1 MAREFDEL
9 RSMQRPRLRV
19 QDPSGD
25 TFKQRYAPFGTIDDL
40 LDPSDQGKA
49 IRPGTRERFLDPSK
63 VISQN
68 IPPSPS
74 ATNMKQFPLQQAPA
88 PETTGSRPPPGP
100 GLRLPEG
107 GQGLE
112 GLAAGTLPPPPF
124 LQLIEMLHKQR
135 GIAQGIPG
143 RARGGPVEAG
153 KPYKVGERGP
163 ETFVADSGGK
173 VPLPEGFSLTPDEP
187 PQGGGKVPLPEGFTL
202 EPSPQPAPAPTAGPT
217 PAPGAGSMANAQAA
231 PADAF
236 EAAALRQR
244 RGVRPEGGRG
254 EGAITGALE
263 NALPAAVPAA
273 TKALDRLGGVMYGG
287 NLEDQVG
294 LGAETAM
301 ALTPGSPAALR
312 GVARA
317 AAAPEVLGAQRLGVD
332 IPRAA
337 LGGPT
342 MQATARATSSI
353 PIGGAPL
360 RRAATRADEQLAAA
374 GTEAAARP
382 TGEAVT
388 QDIAGGH
395 VRRGIIDAGDQAPAK
410 LRGLARR
417 SNEDAIG
424 EIVRMAGSKTGAD
437 TASLAQLRR
446 FVPAERQAEVQS
458 ALIERLGRGAEG
470 EFDAATW
477 VRGYGNLSDRGKTL
491 LFGRESADL
500 RQHLDAIEAVSRRAP
515 QWQQFNRERATL
527 GSKLGTAAV
536 LTGAVM
542 APMTTLGAVVGSNVL
557 ARGLARSA
565 TAAPMASWARA
576 YERLARGGGP
586 QALAAFAIA
595 TKNLNKNLGTE
606 LTTEQLLDAAKG
618 GGGGQE

>member
-19 QDPSGD
+19 RDPSTD
-25 TFKQRYAPFGTIDDL
+25 TFKQRYAPFGTIDDV
-40 LDPSDQGKA
+40 LDDDPGSP

-74 ATNMKQFPLQQAPA
+74 ASNMKQFPLQRAPA
-88 PETTGSRPPPGP
+88 PETTGMRPPPP
-100 GLRLPEG
+100 QGLGLPEG

-112 GLAAGTLPPPPF
+112 GVAAGTLPPPPF

-135 GIAQGIPG
+135 NTAQGIPG

-153 KPYKVGERGP
+153 KPYKVGERGA
-163 ETFVADSGGK
+163 ETFVAGEF
-173 VPLPEGFSLTPDEP
+173 PLPEGFSLEP
-187 PQGGGKVPLPEGFTL
+187 SKEFALPEGFTAV
-202 EPSPQPAPAPTAGPT
+202 PPAAAPAPTAAPT
-217 PAPGAGSMANAQAA
+217 AAPGAGSTPNSQAV
-231 PADAF
+231 PEDPF

-254 EGAITGALE
+254 EGAITAALE
-263 NALPAAVPAA
+263 SALPAAVPAA
-273 TKALDRLGGVMYGG
+273 TRSLNRLGEVMYGG
-287 NLEDQVG
+287 NLEEQIG

-317 AAAPEVLGAQRLGVD
+317 AAAPEVLAAQQLGVD
-332 IPRAA
+332 IPKAA
-337 LGGPT
+337 LAGPT
-342 MQATARATSSI
+342 GQATARATSSI

-360 RRAATRADEQLAAA
+360 RKAAAQADEQLAAV
-374 GTEAAARP
+374 GAAAPARA
-382 TGEAVT
+382 TGGEAIG

-395 VRRGIIDAGDQAPAK
+395 VRRGIIDAGDDAPAK
-410 LRGLARR
+410 LRALARR

-437 TASLAQLRR
+437 AATLAQLRR
-446 FVPAERQAEVQS
+446 LVPAEKQAEVQS
-458 ALIERLGRGAEG
+458 ALIERLGRGAQG

-500 RQHLDAIEAVSRRAP
+500 RSHLDAIEAVSRRAP
-515 QWQQFNRERATL
+515 QWEQFNRERSTL

-536 LTGAVM
+536 LSGAVM
-542 APMTTLGAVVGSNVL
+542 APMATLGAVVSSNIL
-557 ARGLARSA
+557 ARALSRSA
-565 TAAPMASWARA
+565 TAAPLAAWSRS

-586 QALAAFAIA
+586 QSLAAFALA
-595 TKNLNKNLGTE
+595 TKNLNKNLGTD
-606 LTTEQLLDAAKG
+606 LTPEQLIEAAR
-618 GGGGQE
+618 GGGQE

>member
-9 RSMQRPRLRV
+9 RSMQRPRLRT
-19 QDPSGD
+19 QDPSAD

-40 LDPSDQGKA
+40 LDESDRGKP

-74 ATNMKQFPLQQAPA
+74 ATNMKQFPLQQ
-88 PETTGSRPPPGP
+88 PETSGLRPPPGP
-100 GLRLPEG
+100 GLGLPEG

-187 PQGGGKVPLPEGFTL
+187 PAAGGKVPLPEGFTL

-395 VRRGIIDAGDQAPAK
+395 VRRGILDAGEQAPAK

-437 TASLAQLRR
+437 AASLAQLRR
-446 FVPAERQAEVQS
+446 LVPAERQAEVQS